1 MITAKNLQREFHT
14 KMGIV
19 QAIEDITF
27 HIPEGEIVGIVGEN
41 GAGKTTLLHMITGLL
56 APTDGYLRTMR
67 KIPYASRKSLSK
79 DLAVLYGR
87 CSRLHEQM
95 TVKQSME
102 LEAILYGVSK
112 EEYQRKLLI
121 LDPLLNLS
129 SILDN
134 HKVQLS
140 LGERM
145 RADLGLLLL
154 RDSKL
159 IILDEPFLGLDAM
172 VRNAVSEYLL
182 ELTRQNGTTIV
193 FTSHDMQDIKSLCHR
208 LLVLKKGK
216 SLYYGSVNY
225 AINKFQSRRSLELEI
240 LGKLPDLSDLPVKRY
255 QYCNQHLTID
265 YDSDCLSTKVIMRHI
280 LEQTQ
285 VRSIKTNQ
293 GGLEEAMQSLM
304 RKDE

>member
-14 KMGIV
+14 KRGIV
-19 QAIEDITF
+19 KAIDDITF
-27 HIPEGEIVGIVGEN
+27 HVPEGEIVGIVGEN

-56 APTDGYLRTMR
+56 APTAGYLRTM
-67 KIPYASRKSLSK
+67 KEIPYISRKSLAK
-79 DLAVLYGR
+79 DIAVLYGR
-87 CSRLHEQM
+87 YSRFHEQM

-102 LEAILYGVSK
+102 LEAISYEVST
-112 EEYQRKLLI
+112 EEYQRKFTI
-121 LDPLLNLS
+121 LDQLLNLS
-129 SILDN
+129 SILDH

-154 RDSKL
+154 RNSKL
-159 IILDEPFLGLDAM
+159 IILDEAFLGLDAKI
-172 VRNAVSEYLL
+172 RSEVSEYLL
-182 ELTRQNGTTIV
+182 ELSKQNGTTII
-193 FTSHDMQDIKSLCHR
+193 FTSHDMQDIKSLCER

-225 AINKFQSRRSLELEI
+225 AISKYQSRRSLELEV

-255 QYCNQHLTID
+255 QYHNQNLTID
-265 YDSDCLSTKVIMRHI
+265 YDSNRLSAKVIMRHI

-285 VRSIKTNQ
+285 VGSMKTKQ

-304 RKDE
+304 KEEE